1 MKLFL
6 PALFLVVAL
15 HAPCQARL
23 IPFISFEELLASS
36 DVVAIVSPVQ
46 TQKNDEKLK
55 IQGRDPNIFQ
65 GLTTECRV
73 LGVLKGDI
81 KAEESL
87 SIVHFEY
94 TNMSLTEPNG
104 AGFISFP
111 TDKMEY
117 GLQIKDGEKVIRNT
131 EGGMHPRFLVFLKK
145 ADDGSFIPTTG
156 HYDANRSVFLLF
168 DTFVFGYPLSP

>member
-6 PALFLVVAL
+6 LTLFLIVAL
-15 HAPCQARL
+15 HEPCQARR
-23 IPFISFEELLASS
+23 IPFISFEELLENS

-55 IQGRDPNIFQ
+55 IQGRDSNLFQ

-73 LGVLKGDI
+73 LGTLKGEV
-81 KAEESL
+81 KADESL
-87 SIVHFEY
+87 NIVHFEY
-94 TNMSLTEPNG
+94 KNLTLSELNG

-111 TDKMEY
+111 TKEIEY
-117 GLQIKDGEKVIRNT
+117 GFQIKDGEKVIRNT
-131 EGGMHPRFLVFLKK
+131 EGGIHPRFLVFLKK

-168 DTFVFGYPLSP
+168 DTFVFGYPLNP